1 MFQSESTQWRGE
13 DRDAKATYC
22 KTGANI
28 MTLLDRR
35 QLLTSAGTLAVS
47 TAASAAI
54 LRGACAAGK
63 SEDNNG
69 VHYRSARD
77 LAAALAARKV
87 SSAELV
93 DLAIARI
100 EARDGRLNAVVVRN
114 FERARLAAAEADKA
128 LARGER
134 RLLLGVPMTVK
145 ESFNVAGLPTTWGIP
160 TGKGFQPREDAVAV
174 QRLKAAG
181 AIVLG
186 KTNVPLV
193 LGDFQSYNEIYGTTN
208 NPWDITRTPGGSSG
222 GAAAS
227 LAAGFVPLELGSDIG
242 GSLRNPAHFC
252 GVFAHKPSYGLLPG
266 RGHTPPGGRAIPYE
280 VDLAVIGPMART
292 AADLA
297 LALDILAGPDGPQ
310 ATAYRLALPDS
321 RQSELKNFRILVID
335 EHPLL
340 PTSREVREALDRM
353 VEKIGKTGAKIMRS
367 SPLVPDLALQGRTYT
382 RLLLSV
388 FGTDLP
394 ENVYSRLQDV
404 AKSIPSTDISLA
416 SERVRGFVISH
427 RDWMKADRARA
438 GLAERWRELF
448 REFDVV
454 LCPIMPTT
462 AFSHDHSDM
471 ATRRIVVDGQDVR
484 YGDQTMWAGVAT
496 LTGLP
501 ATAVPIGVSEG
512 GLPIGMQIVGPYL
525 EDRTPLA
532 FAALAESE
540 FGGFTPPPG
549 YAG

>member
-1 MFQSESTQWRGE
+1 MPTCLQAG
-13 DRDAKATYC
+13 D
-22 KTGANI
+22 GI

-35 QLLTSAGTLAVS
+35 RFLTSAGAVATS
-47 TAASAAI
+47 TALSAAI
-54 LRGACAAGK
+54 RRDARAAGK
-63 SEDNNG
+63 IGDND

-77 LAAALAARKV
+77 LAAALAAREI

-100 EARDGRLNAVVVRN
+100 EARDGKLNAVVVRD
-114 FERARLAAAEADKA
+114 FDRAKVAAVEADKA

-134 RLLLGVPMTVK
+134 RPLLGVPMTVK
-145 ESFNVAGLPTTWGIP
+145 ESFNVAGLATTWGIP
-160 TGKGFQPREDAVAV
+160 EGKGFQPREDALAV
-174 QRLKAAG
+174 QRLKGAG
-181 AIVLG
+181 AVVLG
-186 KTNVPLV
+186 KTNVPFV
-193 LGDFQSYNEIYGTTN
+193 LGDFQSYNDIYGTTN
-208 NPWDITRTPGGSSG
+208 NPWDVTSTPGGSSG

-227 LAAGFVPLELGSDIG
+227 LAAGFVALELGSDIG

-252 GVFAHKPSYGLLPG
+252 GVFAHKPSYGILPS
-266 RGHTPPGGRAIPYE
+266 RGHTPPGGRAIPFE

-297 LALDILAGPDGPQ
+297 LGLDILAGPDGPQ
-310 ATAYRLALPDS
+310 ATAYRLTLPDS
-321 RQSELKNFRILVID
+321 RQRELKNFRVLVID

-340 PTSREVREALDRM
+340 PTSRDVRAALDRM
-353 VEKIGKTGAKIMRS
+353 VEKIGKAGAKVTRS

-382 RLLLSV
+382 RRLLSV

-394 ENVYSRLQDV
+394 DNVYARLQDV
-404 AKSIPSTDISLA
+404 AKSIPSTDTSLA
-416 SERVRGFVISH
+416 NERVRGLVTSH
-427 RDWMKADRARA
+427 RDWMKADRVRA
-438 GLAERWRELF
+438 GLAQRWRELF

-462 AFSHDHSDM
+462 AFPHDHSDI
-471 ATRRIVVDGQDVR
+471 ATRRIKVDGQDVR
-484 YGDQTMWAGVAT
+484 YGDQTMWAGMAT

-501 ATAVPIGVSEG
+501 ATTMPIGLSEA

-532 FAALAESE
+532 FATLAESE

-549 YAG
+549 FAG

>member
-1 MFQSESTQWRGE
+1 M
-13 DRDAKATYC
+13 
-22 KTGANI
+22 
-28 MTLLDRR
+28 
-35 QLLTSAGTLAVS
+35 
-47 TAASAAI
+47 
-54 LRGACAAGK
+54 
-63 SEDNNG
+63 
-69 VHYRSARD
+69 HYRSARD
-77 LAAALAARKV
+77 LAAALAAREI
-87 SSAELV
+87 SSAELI

-100 EARDGRLNAVVVRN
+100 EARDGKLNAVVARD
-114 FERARLAAAEADKA
+114 FERAKLAAVEADKA
-128 LARGER
+128 LARGEKR
-134 RLLLGVPMTVK
+134 PLLGVPMTVK
-145 ESFNVAGLPTTWGIP
+145 ESFNVAGLATTWGIP
-160 TGKGFQPREDAVAV
+160 SGKGFQPREDAVAV

-186 KTNVPLV
+186 KTNVPLM

-227 LAAGFVPLELGSDIG
+227 LAAGFIPLELGSDIG

-266 RGHTPPGGRAIPYE
+266 PGHTPPGGRAIPYE

-297 LALDILAGPDGPQ
+297 LGLDILAGPDGPQ
-310 ATAYRLALPDS
+310 AIAYRLALPDS
-321 RQSELKNFRILVID
+321 RQSELKKFRVLVVD

-340 PTSREVREALDRM
+340 RTSQVVRAALDRM
-353 VEKIGKTGAKIMRS
+353 IEKVGKTGAKIARS
-367 SPLVPDLALQGRTYT
+367 SPLVPDLDLQGRIFT

-394 ENVYSRLQDV
+394 ENVYSRLQN
-404 AKSIPSTDISLA
+404 AANSIPSTDTSLA
-416 SERVRGFVISH
+416 SERVRGFVTSH
-427 RDWMKADRARA
+427 RDWMKADRVRA
-438 GLAERWRELF
+438 GLAQRWHEMF

-462 AFSHDHSDM
+462 AFAHDHSEM
-471 ATRRIVVDGQDVR
+471 ATRRIKVDDQDIS
-484 YGDQTMWAGVAT
+484 YGDQTMWAGMAT
-496 LTGLP
+496 VTGLP
-501 ATAVPIGVSEG
+501 ATTMPIGLSED

-525 EDRTPLA
+525 EDRTHLT
-532 FAALAESE
+532 FASLAERE

-549 YAG
+549 YGLE